1 MSTFKTYFTITCM
14 SFTFLILIYAFLSEL
29 GLFAPMTMNE
39 ILLYFLM
46 TLCGSVLIALTDRL
60 PISNGPVNSLIRIL
74 DVAVSV
80 FGIGIAFD
88 LFPLEWSYILPIIGM
103 ILIIYVG
110 VSAVVMIKGKADAS
124 EINKQLSRRMQQSNK
139 AGGEKHE

>member
-14 SFTFLILIYAFLSEL
+14 SFTFLILIYALLSEL
-29 GLFAPMTMNE
+29 GLFSPMTMNE

-60 PISNGPVNSLIRIL
+60 PISNGPVNSLVRIL

-124 EINKQLSRRMQQSNK
+124 EINKQLSRRMQQPNK